1 MSSLSSSSS
10 PPVAQSPLSP
20 PNRKYI
26 SLTDDKFLPPPSPH
40 EQAKPPPSPHDEQGV
55 CQQEEPCEAFSIFS
69 QSYFSDLVFV
79 HTMSFLGAVDLV
91 QFSRVS
97 KGEKNV
103 RSFVHVDSF
112 NTPTSHARLYVSR
125 SSKRTGKKWRPRQ
138 MGLDRSAQRAAL
150 ESPENRRFASLFPHV
165 VSQPRATS
173 LD

>member
-1 MSSLSSSSS
+1 MSSPSSSSS

-26 SLTDDKFLPPPSPH
+26 LTDDEFLPPPSPH
-40 EQAKPPPSPHDEQGV
+40 EQAKPPPSPHEQGV

-79 HTMSFLGAVDLV
+79 HTMSFLAAVDLV

-103 RSFVHVDSF
+103 RSFVLVDNF
-112 NTPTSHARLYVSR
+112 NTPTPYARLNVSR
-125 SSKRTGKKWRPRQ
+125 SSKRTGEKWRPRQ
-138 MGLDRSAQRAAL
+138 MGLDRSAQAAAL
-150 ESPENRRFASLFPHV
+150 ESPENRRPASLFPHV
-165 VSQPRATS
+165 ISQPRATS